1 MNYYLWFMDPRED
14 ILSKLRKLKA
24 ELAMK
29 YPIAAM
35 ALFGSFSRGD
45 YLENSDIDILVEID
59 GKIGARFIDLAE
71 EPEAALGRKVDLI
84 SKNGI
89 KPKYYS
95 SIKPDL
101 IYV

>member
-1 MNYYLWFMDPRED
+1 MNSKED
-14 ILSKLRKLKA
+14 ILIKLRNLKSQ
-24 ELAMK
+24 LAKK

-45 YLENSDIDILVEID
+45 HLDNSDIDILVEID
-59 GKIGARFIDLAE
+59 GKIGSRFIDLAE
-71 EPEAALGRKVDLI
+71 ELEAALGRKVDLI

-89 KPKYYS
+89 KPRYYN
-95 SIKPDL
+95 SIEEDL

>member
-1 MNYYLWFMDPRED
+1 MGPKED
-14 ILSKLRKLKA
+14 LLSKLRNLKSQ
-24 ELAMK
+24 LTKK

-45 YLENSDIDILVEID
+45 QLDNSDIDILVELN
-59 GKIGARFIDLAE
+59 GKIGSRFIDLAE
-71 EPEAALGRKVDLI
+71 ELESALGRKVDLI

-89 KPKYYS
+89 KQRYLN
-95 SIKPDL
+95 SIKEDL